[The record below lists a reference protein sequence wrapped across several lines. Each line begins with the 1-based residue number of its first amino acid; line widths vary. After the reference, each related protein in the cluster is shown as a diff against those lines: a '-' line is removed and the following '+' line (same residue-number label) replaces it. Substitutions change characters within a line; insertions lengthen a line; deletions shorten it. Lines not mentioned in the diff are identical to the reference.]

1 MLLNPDGLAVHSA
14 TFVGVVVRGVRVV
27 QPTG

>member
-1 MLLNPDGLAVHSA
+1 MLLNPDGLAVHL
-14 TFVGVVVRGVRVV
+14 VRLVRVVRDVVVV

>member
-1 MLLNPDGLAVHSA
+1 MLLNPDGLAVHLVA
-14 TFVGVVVRGVRVV
+14 LVRVVRGVVVV

>member
-1 MLLNPDGLAVHSA
+1 MLLNPEGLALHVV
-14 TFVGVVVRGVRVV
+14 TLFRPVVRVVVVV

>member
-1 MLLNPDGLAVHSA
+1 MLLNPDGLAVHLV
-14 TFVGVVVRGVRVV
+14 TVVPVVRDVVVV

>member
-1 MLLNPDGLAVHSA
+1 MLLNPDGLAVHLVA
-14 TFVGVVVRGVRVV
+14 LVRVVRAVVVV

>member
-1 MLLNPDGLAVHSA
+1 MLLNPDGRAVHLV
-14 TFVGVVVRGVRVV
+14 TLFRVVRGVVVV

>member
-1 MLLNPDGLAVHSA
+1 MLLNPDGFAVHLV
-14 TFVGVVVRGVRVV
+14 TLVRVVRGIVVV

>member
-1 MLLNPDGLAVHSA
+1 MLLNPDGLAVHLV
-14 TFVGVVVRGVRVV
+14 TLFRVVGGVVVV

>member
-1 MLLNPDGLAVHSA
+1 MLLNPDGRAVHLV
-14 TFVGVVVRGVRVV
+14 TLFRVGGGVVVV